1 MNLHPANRWPNLKR
15 RVNRA
20 RNFPVN
26 TCPAS
31 RHVQL
36 AAECLMKHKSYP
48 MLQEAPEHMAGS
60 LMSVVESLFK
70 ARTRIKELEA
80 RLNLKKQ
87 GEH

>member
-1 MNLHPANRWPNLKR
+1 
-15 RVNRA
+15 
-20 RNFPVN
+20 
-26 TCPAS
+26 
-31 RHVQL
+31 
-36 AAECLMKHKSYP
+36 MKHKSYP